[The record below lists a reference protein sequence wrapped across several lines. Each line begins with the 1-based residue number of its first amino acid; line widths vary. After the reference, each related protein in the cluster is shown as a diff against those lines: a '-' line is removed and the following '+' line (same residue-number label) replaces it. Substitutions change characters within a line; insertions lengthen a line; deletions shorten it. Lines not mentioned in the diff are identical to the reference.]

1 MSSAKKRKNRPR
13 IPREDAEPP
22 TPSLPPRP
30 EFLKVAPGHVI
41 WRNSIQPNPDQP
53 FRQVT
58 WDVRFLA
65 DRITIHADLAHEGE
79 MRELDFREVKG
90 KLDEIIS
97 SKKMA
102 VDSVGWHMERIRQ
115 SVFWQRIPEP
125 SGDHLDPPYF
135 DGTIGSWSFALLQSK
150 ESANLRQ
157 WLDHPVLRRASNE
170 MYLMRQEE
178 RQWLSYGRRNS
189 EWADFLSLDED
200 MCRCFR
206 PTVCRMRL
214 MHYWQIPECRQLFL
228 SSENFTVLFC
238 ADGLL
243 PVLEDL
249 SDPDWRANA
258 TKLAR
263 LPRREL
269 LALAGLPAT
278 KQAARLF
285 LRIKTWDLAPNW
297 PLIRQA
303 FANPLAL
310 KRLSQTTCNINEMML
325 RLCQHEPFPFHWPL
339 FRQLCRDRET
349 PDIALRYIHETLNVI
364 PDDLIGQR
372 IRRSF
377 RRARS
382 ADAIQKVTRLTR
394 WYRAN
399 WSELFK
405 PGAQDALDKLSP
417 PLPETE
423 FIRLLNRPLDL
434 VTIGTTHDLC
444 LGKYLFSIIDGKY
457 ALYKIL
463 YKEEFAVVGIQR
475 EGNEPWKIDQIKGT
489 KNTEPSEAI
498 KGLVGQWAM
507 NFAESPTKIH

>member
-1 MSSAKKRKNRPR
+1 
-13 IPREDAEPP
+13 
-22 TPSLPPRP
+22 
-30 EFLKVAPGHVI
+30 
-41 WRNSIQPNPDQP
+41 
-53 FRQVT
+53 
-58 WDVRFLA
+58 
-65 DRITIHADLAHEGE
+65 
-79 MRELDFREVKG
+79 
-90 KLDEIIS
+90 
-97 SKKMA
+97 
-102 VDSVGWHMERIRQ
+102 
-115 SVFWQRIPEP
+115 
-125 SGDHLDPPYF
+125 
-135 DGTIGSWSFALLQSK
+135 
-150 ESANLRQ
+150 
-157 WLDHPVLRRASNE
+157 
-170 MYLMRQEE
+170 
-178 RQWLSYGRRNS
+178 
-189 EWADFLSLDED
+189 
-200 MCRCFR
+200 
-206 PTVCRMRL
+206 
-214 MHYWQIPECRQLFL
+214 
-228 SSENFTVLFC
+228 
-238 ADGLL
+238 
-243 PVLEDL
+243 
-249 SDPDWRANA
+249 
-258 TKLAR
+258 
-263 LPRREL
+263 
-269 LALAGLPAT
+269 
-278 KQAARLF
+278 
-285 LRIKTWDLAPNW
+285 
-297 PLIRQA
+297 
-303 FANPLAL
+303 
-310 KRLSQTTCNINEMML
+310 MML